1 MNMSQAISKVL
12 KDSGVAYLFGI
23 PGGGSSADLMNASQE
38 EGIRFILTQHET
50 SAAIMAG
57 VCGDI
62 TGAPG
67 VCLSTLG
74 PGALNLCNGLAQAY
88 LDRSPLLAF
97 TDRYGAEIVELAYR
111 QKIDHAD
118 LFKPVTKLS
127 AALTKT
133 NWSEMLARGI
143 KTAKMP
149 RRGPVHIDFPNNL
162 SQAEAPEAG
171 RAIAGEDSWPE
182 IETHAFRK
190 GLERIGTAKRPVV
203 IVGLGITAAGKK
215 VYRPLQDFVERFN
228 LPAFK
233 TAKAKGALPDDHP
246 WSLGV
251 FMSGNLEQQIM
262 EQSDLLIA
270 IGLDPVELLPKK
282 WAYRQPIVSID
293 MIPNVEENY
302 HADVELVGEIS
313 STLRRLCHECRE
325 VESRWRFDEVS
336 AYRENTRAVLDFQV
350 DGLSAIQVITA
361 TRDVIP
367 RDALLSIDVGANKLL
382 VIELWDAYLPGSFFM
397 SNGLATMGYAIPA
410 ALALQ
415 LLHPDRKVVA
425 LCGDGGFMMRLP
437 ELATAM
443 QYRLPIVM
451 VIFSDGRLS
460 LIDVKQIKKGY
471 SVPMGTGFTR
481 PNFKDLGRSFGIP
494 AWSVE
499 TEEELRGALAAAMNS
514 TDGLP
519 KIIEAKIDPSP
530 YPQQFD
536 AVREL

>member
-1 MNMSQAISKVL
+1 MNMSQAVSKVL
-12 KDSGVAYLFGI
+12 KGSGVNYLFGI
-23 PGGGSSADLMNASQE
+23 PGGGSSADLMNTSE
-38 EGIRFILTQHET
+38 DEGIKFILTQHET

-57 VCGDI
+57 VCGDV

-67 VCLSTLG
+67 ACLSTLG

-88 LDRSPLLAF
+88 LDRSPVLAF
-97 TDRYGAEIVELAYR
+97 TDRYGSEIVELAYR

-149 RRGPVHIDFPNNL
+149 RKGPVHIDFPNNL
-162 SQAEAPEAG
+162 SQSEVSDPG
-171 RAIAGEDSWPE
+171 NAIRSEGSWPE
-182 IETHAFRK
+182 VDTDDLKK
-190 GLERIGTAKRPVV
+190 GLERIGRAKRPVA
-203 IVGLGITAAGKK
+203 IVGLGIVAAKND
-215 VYRPLQDFVERFN
+215 VFNQLRSFVERFSI
-228 LPAFK
+228 PTFK
-233 TAKAKGALPDDHP
+233 TAKMKGSLPDDHP

-251 FMSGNLEQQIM
+251 FMGGNLEQKII
-262 EQSDLLIA
+262 EKSDLLIA

-282 WAYRQPIVSID
+282 WSYRQPVVYLD

-313 STLRRLCHECRE
+313 ATLKRLHDECRDA
-325 VESRWRFDEVS
+325 ESCWRTDEVS
-336 AYRENTRAVLDFQV
+336 AYRENTKAVLDFSV
-350 DGLSAIQVITA
+350 DGLSAVQVINV
-361 TRDVIP
+361 TRESIP
-367 RDALLSIDVGANKLL
+367 RDTLLTIDVGANKLL
-382 VIELWDAYLPGSFFM
+382 VIELWDAYLPGTFFM

-415 LLHPDRKVVA
+415 LLHPDRKIVS

-460 LIDVKQIKKGY
+460 LIDVKQVKKGY
-471 SVPMGTGFTR
+471 EVPRGTGFMR
-481 PNFKDLGRSFGIP
+481 PNYKDLGTSFGIP
-494 AWSVE
+494 TWTAQ
-499 TEEELRGALAAAMNS
+499 TEEELRGALAAALNS

-519 KIIEAKIDPSP
+519 KLIEARMDPSP